1 VTPGHLVLLVL
12 KASLFL
18 MVFAVGLRARASDMA
33 FLLHH
38 PSLLIRS
45 IVSMHVVMPLLVL
58 WSALGFELHPA
69 VKVGLIALALSPV
82 PPMLPSRASVVHG
95 QASYTVGLLTTTA
108 VLSIFFV
115 PLALWT
121 LGTLMH
127 THLFLPPHVVSLL
140 VGISILLPL
149 ASGVVIGHFA
159 PKIANRAAKPL
170 SIIGTVLLVLAAV
183 PLVVDAWPWMRV
195 LIGNGT
201 LVAII
206 LLTLLGLGVGHLFGG
221 PDPDTRSVLG
231 IATATRHPAVAITIA
246 AAAAPSH
253 VLTPSA
259 LVLAPSA
266 VLLALIVGALASV
279 PYLMWTKRQAL
290 RRSRLSVTSQQRR
303 RSADVSTHQGTPAGF
318 HAHGPGEHRS

>member
-1 VTPGHLVLLVL
+1 
-12 KASLFL
+12 
-18 MVFAVGLRARASDMA
+18 MVFAVGLRARVSDMA
-33 FLLHH
+33 FLMHR

-58 WSALGFELHPA
+58 WSAIGFELHPA

-82 PPMLPSRASVVHG
+82 PPMLPNRTSMALG
-95 QASYTVGLLTTTA
+95 NPSYTVGLLTTTA

-121 LGTLMH
+121 LGMLLH
-127 THLFLPPHVVSLL
+127 THLFLPPHTVLLL
-140 VGISILLPL
+140 VGVSILLPL
-149 ASGVVIGHFA
+149 ASGIVVSHFA
-159 PKIANRAAKPL
+159 PRLADRGAKPI
-170 SIIGTVLLVLAAV
+170 SIFASVLLVLAAV

-206 LLTLLGLGVGHLFGG
+206 LLTVLGLGIGHLLGG

-231 IATATRHPAVAITIA
+231 IATATRHPAVAITISV
-246 AAAAPSH
+246 AAAPSH
-253 VLTPSA
+253 VLSPSA
-259 LVLAPSA
+259 LVLAPAA
-266 VLLALIVGALASV
+266 VLLALIVGAVASV
-279 PYLMWTKRQAL
+279 PYLAWTKRQAL
-290 RRSRLSVTSQQRR
+290 RRSRLSATSQQRR

-318 HAHGPGEHRS
+318 HAHGRGERHS